1 MHSSRSVLRQSCRAQ
16 NAYNVATALRCTFT
30 TTTRL
35 WQDSSAARDSRSR
48 GEGKA
53 TGSYSSYEALAEKFS
68 GEARPSPQ
76 RRPTSGAKRQQA
88 QSVGKE
94 SLLAQQ
100 AFIDGTWSAPLPYE
114 ETDGHTG
121 ERPAEKPLEQSLLS
135 RKQMRKRGRRPGHNV
150 SSRDDSAQDIE
161 ENTRTASDAARAAE
175 PEGTH
180 KTAADS
186 WKEEMQWIGESVDI
200 ISRNRIP
207 LEDVDKETLARI
219 DYEPIVMK
227 PAESISERAVPIPWA
242 QGLSEARE
250 PSAMDRLDSEINAF
264 AAYISPTTAESAAR
278 EAIASRTRRFIT
290 KTLGRSKR
298 EIRTDVFGSE
308 QTGLVLAH
316 SDIDIRVSD
325 SKWTQEDSQPK
336 FGTYYSFGKIMK
348 PLADRMMH
356 SPEWICVSFRHS
368 AFPIINAQH
377 RESGIDVQIVC
388 APPTTPQQERTAKYM
403 NEMPNLKALYSVLRV
418 MFGVRGLVDV
428 FNGGIGS
435 YGLFMMLVAALK
447 RGERSRKP
455 PVTVG
460 EQLMHFLKFYAHF
473 DMQKRGLTL
482 SPVAKP
488 FLKHDVKDTPL
499 IPYIAAANA
508 RGDPVRAGQWAIG
521 RLRPLQPYLLSL
533 QDPAKPTND
542 LGRKSNAMKHIQE
555 TIAELNVAMQ
565 ENIAAV
571 EVARARGSA
580 WEGESL
586 LEPLVG
592 RAHEIF
598 AVRRQRVE
606 DWGKAS
612 AQAESSKSER
622 QMAQAP
628 SSQQDG
634 VQNGE
639 EIAQAS

>member
-1 MHSSRSVLRQSCRAQ
+1 SH
-16 NAYNVATALRCTFT
+16 
-30 TTTRL
+30 
-35 WQDSSAARDSRSR
+35 
-48 GEGKA
+48 GEGQA
-53 TGSYSSYEALAEKFS
+53 AGSYSSYEALAEKFS
-68 GEARPSPQ
+68 GGGRRSSQ
-76 RRPTSGAKRQQA
+76 RRPPSGIKRQQA
-88 QSVGKE
+88 QLGEKG

-100 AFIDGTWSAPLPYE
+100 AIIDGTWSAPLPRGQKDGQ
-114 ETDGHTG
+114 TD
-121 ERPAEKPLEQSLLS
+121 ERPVEKPLERTKSF
-135 RKQMRKRGRRPGHNV
+135 RKYSSNDERRPQQYIG
-150 SSRDDSAQDIE
+150 QDKYK
-161 ENTRTASDAARAAE
+161 S
-175 PEGTH
+175 
-180 KTAADS
+180 AADS

-219 DYEPIVMK
+219 DYEPMVMK
-227 PAESISERAVPIPWA
+227 PAESTSEERQPIPWS
-242 QGLSEARE
+242 QGQTTSRGS
-250 PSAMDRLDSEINAF
+250 SAMERLDSEIHAF

-278 EAIASRTRRFIT
+278 DAIASRVRRFIENAI
-290 KTLGRSKR
+290 GRSNRK
-298 EIRTDVFGSE
+298 IHTDVFGSE
-308 QTGLVLAH
+308 QTGLALAH
-316 SDIDIRVSD
+316 SDIDIHVSD
-325 SKWTQEDSQPK
+325 RKWTQYDSQPK

-348 PLADRMMH
+348 PLAERLKNT
-356 SPEWICVSFRHS
+356 SEWICVSFRHS
-368 AFPIINAQH
+368 AYPIINAQH

-388 APPTTPQQERTAKYM
+388 APPTIPQQEWTAKYM

-447 RGERSRKP
+447 RGERSTNP
-455 PVTVG
+455 PVTIG

-488 FLKHDVKDTPL
+488 FLKHDFKDAPPT
-499 IPYIAAANA
+499 PYIAAAKA

-542 LGRKSNAMKHIQE
+542 LGRKSNAMKHIQD
-555 TIAELNVAMQ
+555 TIAELSVAMQ
-565 ENIAAV
+565 ENIAAI
-571 EVARARGSA
+571 ELARAHGSA

-598 AVRRQRVE
+598 ADRRQRVE
-606 DWGKAS
+606 EWGKAA
-612 AQAESSKSER
+612 AQSHSNKAGRGRAKV
-622 QMAQAP
+622 P

-634 VQNGE
+634 VPQKGE

>member
-1 MHSSRSVLRQSCRAQ
+1 MHSSRSALRQSCRAQ
-16 NAYNVATALRCTFT
+16 NAYNAATALRCAFS

-35 WQDSSAARDSRSR
+35 RQDSSTARDSRSQD
-48 GEGKA
+48 EGQA
-53 TGSYSSYEALAEKFS
+53 AGSYSSYETLAEKFS
-68 GEARPSPQ
+68 GGARRSSQ
-76 RRPTSGAKRQQA
+76 RRPSSGIKRQQA
-88 QSVGKE
+88 QLGAKG

-100 AFIDGTWSAPLPYE
+100 AIIDGTWSAPLPRE
-114 ETDGHTG
+114 QKDGRTD
-121 ERPAEKPLEQSLLS
+121 ERPAEKPLERTKSF
-135 RKQMRKRGRRPGHNV
+135 RKYSSNDERRPQQYIG
-150 SSRDDSAQDIE
+150 QDKYK
-161 ENTRTASDAARAAE
+161 S
-175 PEGTH
+175 
-180 KTAADS
+180 AADS

-219 DYEPIVMK
+219 DYEPMVMK
-227 PAESISERAVPIPWA
+227 PTESMSEKWQPIPWS
-242 QGLSEARE
+242 QGQTISQGS
-250 PSAMDRLDSEINAF
+250 SAMERLDSEINAF
-264 AAYISPTTAESAAR
+264 AAYISPTAAESAAR
-278 EAIASRTRRFIT
+278 NAITSRVRSFIENA
-290 KTLGRSKR
+290 LGINNRK
-298 EIRTDVFGSE
+298 IRTDVFGSE

-325 SKWTQEDSQPK
+325 SKWTQKKYKPT

-348 PLADRMMH
+348 PLAETMRH
-356 SPEWICVSFRHS
+356 STEWICVSFRHS
-368 AFPIINAQH
+368 SYPIINAQH
-377 RESGIDVQIVC
+377 RESGIDLQIVC
-388 APPTTPQQERTAKYM
+388 APPTRPQQEWTAKYM
-403 NEMPNLKALYSVLRV
+403 NEIPNLKALYSVLRV

-435 YGLFMMLVAALK
+435 YGLFMMLVAALQ
-447 RGERSRKP
+447 RGERSTNP
-455 PVTVG
+455 PVTIG

-488 FLKHDVKDTPL
+488 FLKHDVQIPT
-499 IPYIAAANA
+499 PYIAAANA

-521 RLRPLQPYLLSL
+521 RLRPLQPYLFSL

-555 TIAELNVAMQ
+555 TIAELSVALQ

-571 EVARARGSA
+571 EVARAHGSA

-592 RAHEIF
+592 RAHELF
-598 AVRRQRVE
+598 AGRRQRVE
-606 DWGKAS
+606 DWGKAG
-612 AQAESSKSER
+612 AQSHSIKPGR
-622 QMAQAP
+622 RRVKVT
-628 SSQQDG
+628 SSQQDA
-634 VQNGE
+634 VPQKGE